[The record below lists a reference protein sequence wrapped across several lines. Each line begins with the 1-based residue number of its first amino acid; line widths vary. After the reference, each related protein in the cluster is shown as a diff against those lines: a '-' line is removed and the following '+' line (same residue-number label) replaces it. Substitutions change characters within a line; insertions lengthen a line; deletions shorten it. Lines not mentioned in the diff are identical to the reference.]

1 MQKIYTKL
9 FTLVFMFAGV
19 SPIMA
24 EDFPRAKD
32 VATLDGIIK
41 AYYEVVSG
49 AKGEKRQMERDFS
62 LHRKDSKVTTISQD
76 KDGNFTVRET
86 MIAGFYEGKG
96 PIIDSN
102 FFEYEIARKT
112 EQFGATAHVWS
123 TYEFKLGAED
133 GPVSGRGINSIQ
145 LFNDGKR
152 WWITA
157 EMWDNRAEDGA
168 IPPRYLPAKMAYE
181 FPNFRSPTP
190 TMTTG
195 GQPND
200 ADLKALAER
209 GIKTVIN
216 FRPISEH
223 PDFDE
228 AAKVKAL
235 GMTYINIPINGLK
248 EATAENAALLKEAL
262 DKTDGKVFLHCRSG
276 TRAGVMLGLEKF
288 LHEGYSKEAAIKFG
302 AAANTERT
310 GGFVKSAIEKLNN

>member
-1 MQKIYTKL
+1 MKKIITSFL
-9 FTLVFMFAGV
+9 FVCLS
-19 SPIMA
+19 SPVLA
-24 EDFPRAKD
+24 EDFPRPGD
-32 VATLDGIIK
+32 VTTLDGIIK

-49 AKGEKRQMERDFS
+49 AKGEKSQKERDFS
-62 LHRKDSKVTTISQD
+62 LHRPDAKVTTIGQD

-86 MIAGFYEGKG
+86 KLEGFYEGKG
-96 PIIDSN
+96 PIIKSN

-112 EQFGATAHVWS
+112 EQFGATAHIWS
-123 TYEFKLGAED
+123 TYEFKLGAKD

-157 EMWDNRAEDGA
+157 EMWDNSAEAGA
-168 IPPRYLPAKMAYE
+168 IPPRYLPAKMAYD
-181 FPNFRSPTP
+181 FLNFRSPTP

-200 ADLKALAER
+200 ADLKALADR

-216 FRPISEH
+216 FRPASEH

-228 AAKVKAL
+228 ATKVKAL

-248 EATAENAALLKEAL
+248 DATAENAALLKDAL
-262 DKTDGKVFLHCRSG
+262 DKTEGKVFLHCKSG

-310 GGFVKSAIEKLNN
+310 GGFVKSAIEKLNK